1 MPNSPVPRKFPD
13 GPAATG
19 KPPDVRTFPV
29 PGASRPRLRRNGRF
43 GSIRS
48 AMNGKPQPISIGADG
63 VDAEKIVGE
72 ILARVAER
80 RAQGAYDDETAARA
94 ERNNIL
100 TMKDD
105 EEFLDR
111 YLACL
116 RQVVPVDINDF
127 PIVERRSF
135 FAPLSKAV
143 KKVLWKLLKFY
154 TFRLWSQQ
162 NQTNGVLLAAIE
174 TMHRRHKAET
184 DALKAR
190 IAALENKG

>member
-1 MPNSPVPRKFPD
+1 MDGTKQPV
-13 GPAATG
+13 
-19 KPPDVRTFPV
+19 
-29 PGASRPRLRRNGRF
+29 
-43 GSIRS
+43 
-48 AMNGKPQPISIGADG
+48 SIGADG
-63 VDAEKIVGE
+63 VDAEKIVAE
-72 ILARVAER
+72 ILARVAEK
-80 RAQGAYDDETAARA
+80 RAQGAYDDETVARA

-162 NQTNGVLLAAIE
+162 NQTNGVLLAAVE
-174 TMHRRHKAET
+174 TMHRRHKTEIE
-184 DALKAR
+184 ALKAR
-190 IAALENKG
+190 IAELEKK

>member
-1 MPNSPVPRKFPD
+1 MNERT
-13 GPAATG
+13 PA
-19 KPPDVRTFPV
+19 
-29 PGASRPRLRRNGRF
+29 
-43 GSIRS
+43 
-48 AMNGKPQPISIGADG
+48 ISIGADG
-63 VDAEKIVGE
+63 VDAEKIVSE
-72 ILARVAER
+72 ILARVAEK
-80 RAQGAYDDETAARA
+80 RAQGAYDDETVARA

-162 NQTNGVLLAAIE
+162 NQTNGVLLAAVE
-174 TMHRRHKAET
+174 TMHRRHKTEIE
-184 DALKAR
+184 ALKAR
-190 IAALENKG
+190 IAELEKRG